1 MAQQLKARNW
11 EGSPGVC
18 YVGMKR
24 MLNTCC
30 LDVPWLSFAGRF
42 VVKPWVGMS
51 TLNLVKN

>member
-42 VVKPWVGMS
+42 VVKPWVGMG